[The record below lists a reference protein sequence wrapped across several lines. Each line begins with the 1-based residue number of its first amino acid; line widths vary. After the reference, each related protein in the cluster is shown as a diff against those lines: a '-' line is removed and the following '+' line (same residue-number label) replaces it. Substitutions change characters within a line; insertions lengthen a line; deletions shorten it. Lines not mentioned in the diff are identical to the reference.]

1 MKELLVLAALVA
13 LSYSQD
19 GGNKCNYP
27 ATGTET
33 LQNAVPIKNFH
44 TSGADFVRPAWC
56 ITHCKDRKS
65 IKAAMDFQTA
75 DGAPSL
81 TVKSYSMPNEKRVIE
96 AFTKEGQR
104 ADDDFNFCI
113 DPDVS
118 DTADQ
123 VFTQY
128 HGRGE
133 YC

>member
-1 MKELLVLAALVA
+1 
-13 LSYSQD
+13 
-19 GGNKCNYP
+19 
-27 ATGTET
+27 
-33 LQNAVPIKNFH
+33 
-44 TSGADFVRPAWC
+44 
-56 ITHCKDRKS
+56 
-65 IKAAMDFQTA
+65 MDFQTA

-128 HGRGE
+128 HGVENIAEALNYKINKTGWAYLVYEMGAPPSIISTYNLHKDTNFCMKEFFVQVSGR
-133 YC
+133 